1 MREKPYTVKEFFE
14 KVKEK
19 ICNEGN
25 WPDGIDYA
33 LPENKELEI
42 RSSEF
47 SVVSQVAYGGSEG
60 IYLDIYLDGS
70 IDEKQEKY
78 SRIRIAVIKTLSES
92 REAMRIMA
100 KLGADWVV
108 DVTAIVNEN
117 MEDFTW
123 DGFKV
128 QLYNSEGRKCLG
140 YYCMDKE
147 QARKFYEKYSVTY
160 KRVTLCDMESRKVIC
175 DSAKYSLQGTTQ
187 GNGLTGGL
195 PPVRFSM

>member
-78 SRIRIAVIKTLSES
+78 SRMRIAVIKTLKRIKRGHANHGKTWGRLGS
-92 REAMRIMA
+92 R
-100 KLGADWVV
+100 
-108 DVTAIVNEN
+108 
-117 MEDFTW
+117 
-123 DGFKV
+123 
-128 QLYNSEGRKCLG
+128 
-140 YYCMDKE
+140 
-147 QARKFYEKYSVTY
+147 
-160 KRVTLCDMESRKVIC
+160 C
-175 DSAKYSLQGTTQ
+175 DSDCK
-187 GNGLTGGL
+187 
-195 PPVRFSM
+195 

>member
-60 IYLDIYLDGS
+60 IYLDIVG
-70 IDEKQEKY
+70 
-78 SRIRIAVIKTLSES
+78 
-92 REAMRIMA
+92 
-100 KLGADWVV
+100 
-108 DVTAIVNEN
+108 
-117 MEDFTW
+117 
-123 DGFKV
+123 
-128 QLYNSEGRKCLG
+128 
-140 YYCMDKE
+140 
-147 QARKFYEKYSVTY
+147 
-160 KRVTLCDMESRKVIC
+160 
-175 DSAKYSLQGTTQ
+175 
-187 GNGLTGGL
+187 
-195 PPVRFSM
+195 

>member
-25 WPDGIDYA
+25 WSDGIDYA

-128 QLYNSEGRKCLG
+128 QVYNSEGRKCLG

-175 DSAKYSLQGTTQ
+175 DSAAKK
-187 GNGLTGGL
+187 
-195 PPVRFSM
+195 

>member
-1 MREKPYTVKEFFE
+1 M
-14 KVKEK
+14 
-19 ICNEGN
+19 
-25 WPDGIDYA
+25 
-33 LPENKELEI
+33 
-42 RSSEF
+42 
-47 SVVSQVAYGGSEG
+47 AYGGSEG

-123 DGFKV
+123 DGF
-128 QLYNSEGRKCLG
+128 
-140 YYCMDKE
+140 
-147 QARKFYEKYSVTY
+147 A
-160 KRVTLCDMESRKVIC
+160 
-175 DSAKYSLQGTTQ
+175 
-187 GNGLTGGL
+187 GL
-195 PPVRFSM
+195 

>member
-70 IDEKQEKY
+70 IDFFRSSRVRLNAGSAAISSRRLFSFPSSLTCLPASME
-78 SRIRIAVIKTLSES
+78 STRIRSCS
-92 REAMRIMA
+92 
-100 KLGADWVV
+100 
-108 DVTAIVNEN
+108 
-117 MEDFTW
+117 
-123 DGFKV
+123 
-128 QLYNSEGRKCLG
+128 S
-140 YYCMDKE
+140 
-147 QARKFYEKYSVTY
+147 
-160 KRVTLCDMESRKVIC
+160 
-175 DSAKYSLQGTTQ
+175 
-187 GNGLTGGL
+187 
-195 PPVRFSM
+195 